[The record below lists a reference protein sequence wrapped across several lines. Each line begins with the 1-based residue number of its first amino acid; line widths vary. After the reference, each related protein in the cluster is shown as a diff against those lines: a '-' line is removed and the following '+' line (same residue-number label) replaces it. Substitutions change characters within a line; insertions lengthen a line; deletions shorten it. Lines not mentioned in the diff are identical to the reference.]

1 VVVFATAET
10 RNVEEAFVTAQPL
23 LPKNAPFTAED
34 IDALNSVVA
43 RTTPQQRAW
52 LAGFFAGFE
61 AAQAGAQPQVAVA
74 AKPRQ
79 ALTVLYASESGNA
92 EALAMR
98 TKKLAQKHGL
108 DARVV
113 DFADAD
119 MGVLSKAKNL
129 MVFASTWGEGDPP
142 SRAID
147 FYTAL
152 MGDGAPRIE
161 GVRFAVLA
169 LGDTAYA
176 QFCATGIAIDL
187 RLEALGGKRA
197 FDRVDLDLDYAK
209 QAADWTEKAL
219 TELAPAEAAGTATV
233 VHVDFKG
240 GAHAADDE
248 EPQFTPENPL
258 AGEIATLVN
267 LNGRG
272 STRETWH
279 VEVAADAPGF
289 SYLPGDAIGIV
300 PENDPGLA
308 LELAE
313 AVGLG
318 ADGAVVQ
325 KLRERYDVTTLSRAL
340 VDSYA
345 KLTQR
350 TDLAHL
356 ADQKAFAAFAEDR
369 QLVDLFERYPEKLTA
384 DQLFGLLR
392 PLPGRLYSVASSPKA
407 HPGEAHLLVGAVRW
421 ESYGKK
427 RGGVASTYF
436 ADRRKVGD
444 AVPVYVKPNRHF
456 RLPEDGNRP
465 IVMIGA
471 GTGVAPYRA
480 FIEDRVEDGA
490 TGKSWLVFGE
500 RNFTNDFLYQL
511 EWQEYLAD
519 GALSRIDVAFSR
531 DQPEKIYVQ
540 QRLWEARADLLKWVD
555 DGAHIYVCGDE
566 KGMARDVDVMLGRIL
581 AEAAR
586 GDDEA
591 GRAKLKEFSKAGR
604 YQRDVY

>member
-1 VVVFATAET
+1 
-10 RNVEEAFVTAQPL
+10 VTAQPL
-23 LPKNAPFTAED
+23 LPKNAPFTPED

-61 AAQAGAQPQVAVA
+61 AAQAGGAQPQPAA
-74 AKPRQ
+74 PAKPRQ

-108 DARVV
+108 DARIV

-119 MGVLSKAKNL
+119 MSVLSKAKNL

-142 SRAID
+142 SRAVD

-176 QFCATGIAIDL
+176 QFCATGRAIDE

-197 FDRVDLDLDYAK
+197 FDRVDLDLDYSK
-209 QAADWTEKAL
+209 QAAEWTEKAL

-240 GAHAADDE
+240 GAHAPDDD
-248 EPQFTPENPL
+248 EPQFTAENPL
-258 AGEIATLVN
+258 TGEISTLVN
-267 LNGRG
+267 LNGSG

-279 VEVAADAPGF
+279 VEIAAEASGF

-340 VDSYA
+340 VESYA

-356 ADQKAFAAFAEDR
+356 AEQKAFAEFAEDR
-369 QLVDLFERYPEKLTA
+369 QLIDLFERYPEKLTA
-384 DQLFGLLR
+384 DQLLGLLR

-421 ESYGKK
+421 ESHGKK

-444 AVPVYVKPNRHF
+444 AVGVYVKPNRHF

-490 TGKSWLVFGE
+490 KGKSWLVFGE

-519 GALSRIDVAFSR
+519 GALSRLDVAFSR

-540 QRLWEARADLLKWVD
+540 QRLWEARADLNKWVE

-566 KGMARDVDVMLGRIL
+566 KGMARDVDAMLGRIL

-591 GRAKLKEFSKAGR
+591 GRAKLKELAKAGR

>member
-1 VVVFATAET
+1 
-10 RNVEEAFVTAQPL
+10 VTAQPL
-23 LPKNAPFTAED
+23 LPKNAPFTPED

-61 AAQAGAQPQVAVA
+61 AAQAGGAAQPQPAA
-74 AKPRQ
+74 PAKPRQ

-108 DARVV
+108 DAKIV

-119 MGVLSKAKNL
+119 FAILSKAKNII
-129 MVFASTWGEGDPP
+129 VFASTWGEGDPP
-142 SRAID
+142 SRAVD
-147 FYTAL
+147 FYTSL
-152 MGDGAPRIE
+152 MSDAAPRIE

-176 QFCATGIAIDL
+176 QFCATGKAIDQ
-187 RLEALGGKRA
+187 RLEALGGTRA

-209 QAADWTEKAL
+209 QAAEWTEKAL
-219 TELAPAEAAGTATV
+219 TELAPADATGTATV

-240 GAHAADDE
+240 GAQFADDD
-248 EPQFTPENPL
+248 EPQFTAENPL
-258 AGEIATLVN
+258 TGEISALVN
-267 LNGRG
+267 LNGTG

-279 VEVAADAPGF
+279 VEIAADAPGF
-289 SYLPGDAIGIV
+289 SYLPGDAIGVV
-300 PENDPGLA
+300 PENDPNLA
-308 LELAE
+308 LALAE

-318 ADGAVVQ
+318 ADGSVVQ

-340 VDSYA
+340 VENYA

-350 TDLAHL
+350 TDVKALAE
-356 ADQKAFAAFAEDR
+356 QKAFTDFSEDR
-369 QLVDLFERYPEKLTA
+369 QLVDLFETYAERLTPE
-384 DQLFGLLR
+384 QLFSLLR
-392 PLPGRLYSVASSPKA
+392 PLPGRLYSVASSPRA

-421 ESYGKK
+421 ASHGKT

-444 AVPVYVKPNRHF
+444 PVRVYVKPNRHF

-465 IVMIGA
+465 IIMIGA

-480 FIEDRVEDGA
+480 FIEERVETGA
-490 TGKSWLVFGE
+490 GGKSWLVFGE
-500 RNFTNDFLYQL
+500 RNYTNDFLYQT
-511 EWQEYLAD
+511 EWQEHLAE

-540 QRLWEARADLLKWVD
+540 QRLWEARNDLLKWVD

-566 KGMARDVDVMLGRIL
+566 KGMARDVDVMLARVL

-591 GRAKLKEFSKAGR
+591 GRAKLKELAKAGR

>member
-1 VVVFATAET
+1 
-10 RNVEEAFVTAQPL
+10 VTAQPL
-23 LPKNAPFTAED
+23 LPKNAPFTPED

-61 AAQAGAQPQVAVA
+61 AAQAGGAAQPQPAA
-74 AKPRQ
+74 PAKPRQ

-108 DARVV
+108 DAKIV

-119 MGVLSKAKNL
+119 FAVLSKAKNII
-129 MVFASTWGEGDPP
+129 VFASTWGEGDPP
-142 SRAID
+142 SRAVD
-147 FYTAL
+147 FYTSL
-152 MGDGAPRIE
+152 MSDAAPRIE

-176 QFCATGIAIDL
+176 QFCATGKAIDQ
-187 RLEALGGKRA
+187 RLEALGGTRA

-209 QAADWTEKAL
+209 QAAEWTEKAL
-219 TELAPAEAAGTATV
+219 TELAPADATGTATV

-240 GAHAADDE
+240 GAQFADDD
-248 EPQFTPENPL
+248 EPQFTAENPL
-258 AGEIATLVN
+258 TGEISALVN
-267 LNGRG
+267 LNGTG

-279 VEVAADAPGF
+279 VEIAADAPGF
-289 SYLPGDAIGIV
+289 SYLPGDAIGVV
-300 PENDPGLA
+300 PENDPNLA
-308 LELAE
+308 LALAE

-318 ADGAVVQ
+318 ADGSVVQ

-340 VDSYA
+340 VENYA

-350 TDLAHL
+350 TDVKALAE
-356 ADQKAFAAFAEDR
+356 QKAFTDFSEDR
-369 QLVDLFERYPEKLTA
+369 QLVDLFETYAEKLTA
-384 DQLFGLLR
+384 EQLFSLLR
-392 PLPGRLYSVASSPKA
+392 PLPGRLYSVASSPRA

-421 ESYGKK
+421 ASHGKT

-444 AVPVYVKPNRHF
+444 PVRVYVKPNRHF
-456 RLPEDGNRP
+456 RLPDDGNRP
-465 IVMIGA
+465 IIMIGA

-480 FIEDRVEDGA
+480 FIEERVETGA
-490 TGKSWLVFGE
+490 GGKSWIVFGE
-500 RNFTNDFLYQL
+500 RNYTNDFLYQT
-511 EWQEYLAD
+511 EWQEHLAE

-540 QRLWEARADLLKWVD
+540 QRLWEARNDLLKWVD

-566 KGMARDVDVMLGRIL
+566 KGMARDVDVMLARVL

-591 GRAKLKEFSKAGR
+591 GRAKLKELAKAGR

>member
-1 VVVFATAET
+1 
-10 RNVEEAFVTAQPL
+10 VTAQPL
-23 LPKNAPFTAED
+23 LPKNAPFTPED

-61 AAQAGAQPQVAVA
+61 AAQAGGAAQPQPAA
-74 AKPRQ
+74 PAKPRQ

-108 DARVV
+108 DAKIV

-119 MGVLSKAKNL
+119 FAVLSKAKNII
-129 MVFASTWGEGDPP
+129 VFASTWGEGDPP
-142 SRAID
+142 SRAVD
-147 FYTAL
+147 FYTSL
-152 MGDGAPRIE
+152 MSDAAPRIE

-176 QFCATGIAIDL
+176 QFCATGKAIDQ
-187 RLEALGGKRA
+187 RLEALGGTRA

-209 QAADWTEKAL
+209 QAAEWTEKAL
-219 TELAPAEAAGTATV
+219 TELAPADATGTATV

-240 GAHAADDE
+240 GAQFADDD
-248 EPQFTPENPL
+248 EPQFTAENPL
-258 AGEIATLVN
+258 TGEISALVN
-267 LNGRG
+267 LNGTG

-279 VEVAADAPGF
+279 VEIAADAPGF
-289 SYLPGDAIGIV
+289 SYLPGDAIGVV
-300 PENDPGLA
+300 PENDPNLA
-308 LELAE
+308 LALAE

-318 ADGAVVQ
+318 ADGSVVQ

-340 VDSYA
+340 VENYA

-350 TDLAHL
+350 TDVKALAE
-356 ADQKAFAAFAEDR
+356 QKAFTDFSEDR
-369 QLVDLFERYPEKLTA
+369 QLVDLFETYAEKLTA
-384 DQLFGLLR
+384 EQLFSLLR
-392 PLPGRLYSVASSPKA
+392 PLPGRLYSVASSPRA

-421 ESYGKK
+421 ASHGKT

-444 AVPVYVKPNRHF
+444 PVRVYVKPNRHF
-456 RLPEDGNRP
+456 RLPDDGNRP
-465 IVMIGA
+465 IIMIGA

-480 FIEDRVEDGA
+480 FIEERVETGA
-490 TGKSWLVFGE
+490 GGKSWLVFGE
-500 RNFTNDFLYQL
+500 RNYTNDFLYQT
-511 EWQEYLAD
+511 EWQEHLAE

-540 QRLWEARADLLKWVD
+540 QRLWEARNDLLKWVD

-566 KGMARDVDVMLGRIL
+566 KGMARDVDVMLARVL

-591 GRAKLKEFSKAGR
+591 GRAKLKELAKAGR

>member
-1 VVVFATAET
+1 M
-10 RNVEEAFVTAQPL
+10 TAQPL
-23 LPKNAPFTAED
+23 LPKNAPFTPED

-61 AAQAGAQPQVAVA
+61 AAQAGGAAQPQPAA
-74 AKPRQ
+74 PAKPRQ

-108 DARVV
+108 DAKIV

-119 MGVLSKAKNL
+119 LAVLSKAKNII
-129 MVFASTWGEGDPP
+129 VFASTWGEGDPP
-142 SRAID
+142 SRAVD
-147 FYTAL
+147 FYTSL
-152 MGDGAPRIE
+152 MSDAAPRIE

-176 QFCATGIAIDL
+176 QFCATGKAIDQ
-187 RLEALGGKRA
+187 RLEALGGTRA

-219 TELAPAEAAGTATV
+219 TEFAPAEAAGTATV

-240 GAHAADDE
+240 GAQFADDD
-248 EPQFTPENPL
+248 EPQFTAENPL
-258 AGEIATLVN
+258 TGEISALVN
-267 LNGRG
+267 LNGTG

-279 VEVAADAPGF
+279 VEIAADAPGF
-289 SYLPGDAIGIV
+289 SYLPGDAIGVV
-300 PENDPGLA
+300 PDNDPNLA
-308 LELAE
+308 LALAE

-318 ADGAVVQ
+318 ADGSVVQ

-340 VDSYA
+340 VENYA

-350 TDLAHL
+350 TDVKALAE
-356 ADQKAFAAFAEDR
+356 ATAFADFSEDR
-369 QLVDLFERYPEKLTA
+369 QLVDLFETYAEKLTP
-384 DQLFGLLR
+384 DQLFSLLR
-392 PLPGRLYSVASSPKA
+392 PLPGRLYSVASSPRA

-421 ESYGKK
+421 ASHGKT

-444 AVPVYVKPNRHF
+444 PVRVYVKPNRHF

-465 IVMIGA
+465 IIMIGA

-480 FIEDRVEDGA
+480 FIEERVEA
-490 TGKSWLVFGE
+490 NARGKSWLVFGE
-500 RNFTNDFLYQL
+500 RNYTNDFLYQT
-511 EWQEYLAD
+511 EWQEHLAE

-540 QRLWEARADLLKWVD
+540 QRLWEARDDLLKWVD

-566 KGMARDVDVMLGRIL
+566 KGMARDVDVMLARVL
-581 AEAAR
+581 AEGAR

-591 GRAKLKEFSKAGR
+591 GRAKLKELAKTGR

>member
-1 VVVFATAET
+1 
-10 RNVEEAFVTAQPL
+10 VTAQPL
-23 LPKNAPFTAED
+23 LPKNAPFTPED
-34 IDALNSVVA
+34 IDALNNVVA

-61 AAQAGAQPQVAVA
+61 AAQAGGAAQPQPAA
-74 AKPRQ
+74 PAKPRQ

-108 DARVV
+108 DAKIV

-119 MGVLSKAKNL
+119 FAVLSKAKNII
-129 MVFASTWGEGDPP
+129 VFASTWGEGDPP
-142 SRAID
+142 SRAVD
-147 FYTAL
+147 FYTSL
-152 MGDGAPRIE
+152 MSDAAPRIE

-176 QFCATGIAIDL
+176 QFCATGKAIDQ
-187 RLEALGGKRA
+187 RLEALGGTRA

-209 QAADWTEKAL
+209 QAAEWTEKAL
-219 TELAPAEAAGTATV
+219 TELAPADATGTATV

-240 GAHAADDE
+240 GAQFADDD
-248 EPQFTPENPL
+248 EPQFTAENPL
-258 AGEIATLVN
+258 TGEISALVN
-267 LNGRG
+267 LNGTG

-279 VEVAADAPGF
+279 VEIAADAPGF
-289 SYLPGDAIGIV
+289 SYLPGDAIGVV
-300 PENDPGLA
+300 PENDPNLA
-308 LELAE
+308 LALAE

-318 ADGAVVQ
+318 ADGSVVQ

-340 VDSYA
+340 VENYA

-350 TDLAHL
+350 TDVKALAE
-356 ADQKAFAAFAEDR
+356 QKAFTDFSEDR
-369 QLVDLFERYPEKLTA
+369 QLVDLFETYAEKLTA
-384 DQLFGLLR
+384 EQLFSLLR
-392 PLPGRLYSVASSPKA
+392 PLPGRLYSVASSPRA

-421 ESYGKK
+421 ASHGKT

-444 AVPVYVKPNRHF
+444 PVRVYVKPNRHF
-456 RLPEDGNRP
+456 RLPDDGNRP
-465 IVMIGA
+465 IIMIGA

-480 FIEDRVEDGA
+480 FIEERVETGA
-490 TGKSWLVFGE
+490 GGKSWLVFGE
-500 RNFTNDFLYQL
+500 RNYTNDFLYQT
-511 EWQEYLAD
+511 EWQEHLAE

-540 QRLWEARADLLKWVD
+540 QRLWEARNDLLKWVD

-566 KGMARDVDVMLGRIL
+566 KGMARDVDVMLARVL

-591 GRAKLKEFSKAGR
+591 GRAKLKELAKAGR